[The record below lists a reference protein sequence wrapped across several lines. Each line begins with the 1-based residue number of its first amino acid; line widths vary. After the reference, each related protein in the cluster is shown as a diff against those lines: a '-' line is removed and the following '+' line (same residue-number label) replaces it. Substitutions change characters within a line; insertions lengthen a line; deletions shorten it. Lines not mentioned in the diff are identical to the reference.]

1 MACDGEILVSL
12 VEKRPSIYDFGDK
25 DHSNRIVQDKLWE
38 EISKEMDVDVS
49 VCKSKWTS
57 LRNSFARELRELKN
71 KKSGSAGSKKR
82 KWYLF
87 DSMSFLTGFM
97 MQHKK
102 MGSNID
108 NDYLNESEEIIES
121 GEDDTL
127 VVDNTGDNNIVD
139 NTVIE
144 SERDIIEPIF
154 KTPKLT
160 LHKKTTASDKVAEPM
175 IEFLKSRTRKPA
187 PVEEPPELLFF
198 KSLIPDYKKLND
210 KHQRKFKHLVMS
222 SLNSYLDEQEDN
234 NQTASFQ
241 NNINNMYHIPVEEQ
255 SSRLYQ
261 ARPIMEQNMNYPA
274 GQINQNQNVNNYY
287 SDFASD
293 LSSSSL
299 ESNSSSSLDYVDS
312 EDSYKPFNE
321 DNYSIKNL
329 EPPNDS
335 IFGTL
340 LRDNHSN
347 NTMKKVC
354 EHIDKQDTVC
364 RRRLLYNDLPDSTC
378 GTSNQPM
385 PNETEEA
392 SSIQLIPSCSNVILQ
407 DNVLLLDNENII
419 HCNTT
424 NTNIEVITNNK
435 QRYIGGKRKCMNNRK
450 QLREEYEDR
459 EDCPSNWLYR
469 DVFGET
475 GLKFKLPYVD
485 TCKTCD
491 EFNIKS
497 KYLNGEELELLTE
510 RNNIHKDMFDS
521 AYKSKQEDKALL
533 NTTPALKII
542 VFDLQQCLPTPDLK
556 TNVVFYKRQLWTYN
570 ETIRDIGS
578 KESYCYMWHEGL
590 AGRGSNEI
598 DSILYKYIMEKIPNS
613 INHLITYSDTC
624 AGQNRNINV
633 AIMFMLAI
641 QKHPTLQIID
651 QKFLV
656 PGHTHL
662 ECDSDHSR
670 IEKAKKLSDCEIS
683 IPIDWYNFV
692 RNVRGK
698 IPLKVVEMEMEHFK
712 KFSALLSGTLIK
724 RNIDENKEKI
734 NWLKISWLRYDKSF
748 GIIQFKNS
756 LDTEAPFRKLDIRKI
771 TGKTRSGKEPT
782 DVSQVILPQAY
793 NKPNLI
799 DTEKKMIS

>member
-1 MACDGEILVSL
+1 
-12 VEKRPSIYDFGDK
+12 
-25 DHSNRIVQDKLWE
+25 
-38 EISKEMDVDVS
+38 
-49 VCKSKWTS
+49 
-57 LRNSFARELRELKN
+57 
-71 KKSGSAGSKKR
+71 
-82 KWYLF
+82 
-87 DSMSFLTGFM
+87 
-97 MQHKK
+97 
-102 MGSNID
+102 
-108 NDYLNESEEIIES
+108 
-121 GEDDTL
+121 
-127 VVDNTGDNNIVD
+127 
-139 NTVIE
+139 
-144 SERDIIEPIF
+144 
-154 KTPKLT
+154 
-160 LHKKTTASDKVAEPM
+160 
-175 IEFLKSRTRKPA
+175 
-187 PVEEPPELLFF
+187 
-198 KSLIPDYKKLND
+198 
-210 KHQRKFKHLVMS
+210 
-222 SLNSYLDEQEDN
+222 
-234 NQTASFQ
+234 
-241 NNINNMYHIPVEEQ
+241 
-255 SSRLYQ
+255 
-261 ARPIMEQNMNYPA
+261 
-274 GQINQNQNVNNYY
+274 
-287 SDFASD
+287 
-293 LSSSSL
+293 
-299 ESNSSSSLDYVDS
+299 
-312 EDSYKPFNE
+312 
-321 DNYSIKNL
+321 
-329 EPPNDS
+329 
-335 IFGTL
+335 
-340 LRDNHSN
+340 
-347 NTMKKVC
+347 
-354 EHIDKQDTVC
+354 
-364 RRRLLYNDLPDSTC
+364 
-378 GTSNQPM
+378 M

-392 SSIQLIPSCSNVILQ
+392 SGIQLIPSCSNVISQ

-419 HCNTT
+419 VHCNTT
-424 NTNIEVITNNK
+424 NKNIEVITNNK

-450 QLREEYEDR
+450 QLGEEYEDR
-459 EDCPSNWLYR
+459 KGKIKTMKVFKPLTTTCCKKNCSTLLCSEEIQQLIFKEFYKLGNLSAQDQILMDAIQIEDKKRTTTFNRKSLPQTTHDRLITVKYHLQVNGKILVVCKKMFQNIYGIGRGRVDVIIQKKKASITEISPKSGTGSHKSHNFLQEERANILLHIKSFPAYESHYSRKNTSLLYLSPNLNIQKMYDLYKEQCASNGKDCPSNWLYR

-510 RNNIHKDMFDS
+510 RNNIHKSMFDS

-598 DSILYKYIMEKIPNS
+598 GSILYKHVMEKIPNS

-698 IPLKVVEMEMEHFK
+698 IPLKVVEMEIEHFK
-712 KFSALLSGTLIK
+712 KFSALLSGTLTK
-724 RNIDENKEKI
+724 RNIDENKDKI

-782 DVSQVILPQAY
+782 NVSQVILPQAY
-793 NKPNLI
+793 NKPNPI